1 MAKSLQKLQV
11 KISSLTEWEIKT
23 IKEINRVFKTDSIT
37 QGEYMLFNVTSV
49 EVKEQSTV
57 VPEGSYAAF
66 VDKAEVKK
74 TKDGEGQYLALM
86 WKIAGPTHKNR
97 TIFANYNFQNKNA
110 KAQEIAMQDL
120 KSILTAAGKTNFAI
134 SSPNEMLGLVCQ
146 IFVKTKVDSYG
157 EKNIITN
164 YSASK
169 MDVAAMATTITQNG
183 KSSTSARVPGL

>member
-1 MAKSLQKLQV
+1 
-11 KISSLTEWEIKT
+11 
-23 IKEINRVFKTDSIT
+23 
-37 QGEYMLFNVTSV
+37 MLFNVTNV
-49 EVKEQSTV
+49 EARSNNTV

-66 VDKAEVKK
+66 VETAEVKK

-86 WKIAGPTHKNR
+86 WKIIGPTQKNR
-97 TIFANYNFQNKNA
+97 TIFANYNFQNKNE

-157 EKNIITN
+157 EKNVITN
-164 YSASK
+164 YSACK
-169 MDVAAMATTITQNG
+169 QDVAAVSTSHQG
-183 KSSTSARVPGL
+183 KSSSPASNRVPGL